1 VIQQQSST
9 TPTETLPTNNA
20 VGDNTT
26 NITSEKEEIQI
37 YTNDTPKQK
46 IEPITVVSLIW
57 ILGVLILWGYHIQ
70 SYLRMKKYLR
80 GATEVE
86 SDIYEWSGNQL
97 SFVYGI
103 ISPKIYLSRN
113 TPPNSRNVI
122 ICHEQVHLKRRDYIV
137 KAACLMISCVHWFN
151 PLVWLSFFLMNND
164 MEIAC
169 DEEVVRLMGEE
180 SKSTYSQALLNVA
193 KSGVFRNTRLS
204 FGENSVKNR
213 IKHILSYKKAP
224 IWILVIGVAVIALIC
239 VGVLS
244 NPKTNAVIDNGLFED
259 EALNSILSQKEYDA
273 DVESIFY
280 TKDYD
285 NDGKIESFV
294 VIGNEDDFGGDDMLS
309 GDLWFVSS
317 ELNADN
323 LQSDEYIYKEQSYF
337 EANDG
342 KSYLVFSY
350 IDGNPV
356 LGNVYGVS
364 NSKAVDMIP
373 YGESKRIENGEIIV
387 TASSYDADY
396 SKEDSLLTGHTWK
409 DYSFYYQNGQ
419 FLPYKG
425 EVVTSEY
432 VGSYKNGSEIISELN
447 SDTTIAKLQYIK
459 RENGYLQINIA
470 RDYGDY
476 LSFSHRTY
484 KINTQNQ
491 LELTEEEEGC
501 YKVNIDDENEIEF
514 PYEIIEEYSK
524 EENG

>member
-1 VIQQQSST
+1 
-9 TPTETLPTNNA
+9 
-20 VGDNTT
+20 
-26 NITSEKEEIQI
+26 
-37 YTNDTPKQK
+37 
-46 IEPITVVSLIW
+46 
-57 ILGVLILWGYHIQ
+57 
-70 SYLRMKKYLR
+70 M
-80 GATEVE
+80 
-86 SDIYEWSGNQL
+86 
-97 SFVYGI
+97 
-103 ISPKIYLSRN
+103 
-113 TPPNSRNVI
+113 I

-137 KAACLMISCVHWFN
+137 KAVCLMISCVHWFN
-151 PLVWLSFFLMNND
+151 PLVWLSYFLMNND
-164 MEIAC
+164 MEISC
-169 DEEVVRLMGEE
+169 DEEVVRLLGEE

-193 KSGVFRNTRLS
+193 KSGVLKNTRLS

-213 IKHILSYKKAP
+213 IKHVLSYKKAP

-244 NPKTNAVIDNGLFED
+244 NPKTNAVIDDELFED
-259 EALNSILSQKEYDA
+259 EALNSILSQEEYDA

-285 NDGKIESFV
+285 NDGNIESFV
-294 VIGNEDDFGGDDMLS
+294 IVGKEDDYWSDDMLS

-317 ELNADN
+317 ELNTDM
-323 LQSDEYIYKEQSYF
+323 LKSDEYIYKEQSYF

-342 KSYLVFSY
+342 KNYLLFSY
-350 IDGNPV
+350 IDGNPE
-356 LGNVYGVS
+356 LGSVYGVF
-364 NSKAVDMIP
+364 NSKVVDMIP
-373 YGESKRIENGEIIV
+373 YGESKRVENGEIIV
-387 TASSYDADY
+387 TVSSYDADY

-484 KINTQNQ
+484 KINAQNQ

-501 YKVNIDDENEIEF
+501 YKVNLVDENEIEF

>member
-1 VIQQQSST
+1 MSLTASYVVVIVLIARLFLQKCPRIFSYILWGLVFIRLICPVFPQSTFSIIPEQSVIQQQSST

-20 VGDNTT
+20 VVDNTT
-26 NITSEKEEIQI
+26 NNKTNITSDTEEIQI
-37 YTNDTPKQK
+37 YTYDTPEQK
-46 IEPITVVSLIW
+46 IEPISVISLIW

-86 SDIYEWSGNQL
+86 PNIYEWNGNQL

-137 KAACLMISCVHWFN
+137 KVVCLMISCVHWFN

-164 MEIAC
+164 MEISC
-169 DEEVVRLMGEE
+169 DEEVVRLLGEE

-193 KSGVFRNTRLS
+193 KSDLLRNTRLS

-213 IKHILSYKKAP
+213 IKHVLSYKKAP
-224 IWILVIGVAVIALIC
+224 IWILVVGVAIIALIC

-244 NPKTNAVIDNGLFED
+244 NPKTNAVIDDKLFED

-273 DVESIFY
+273 D
-280 TKDYD
+280 
-285 NDGKIESFV
+285 
-294 VIGNEDDFGGDDMLS
+294 
-309 GDLWFVSS
+309 
-317 ELNADN
+317 
-323 LQSDEYIYKEQSYF
+323 
-337 EANDG
+337 
-342 KSYLVFSY
+342 
-350 IDGNPV
+350 
-356 LGNVYGVS
+356 
-364 NSKAVDMIP
+364 
-373 YGESKRIENGEIIV
+373 
-387 TASSYDADY
+387 Y
-396 SKEDSLLTGHTWK
+396 SKEDTLLSGHTWK

-432 VGSYKNGSEIISELN
+432 VGSYENGSEIISELN

-459 RENGYLQINIA
+459 RDNGYLQINIA

-501 YKVNIDDENEIEF
+501 YKVNLDDENEIGF
-514 PYEIIEEYSK
+514 PNEIIEEYSK
-524 EENG
+524 EDSNIY

>member
-1 VIQQQSST
+1 MHLITERFQS
-9 TPTETLPTNNA
+9 
-20 VGDNTT
+20 
-26 NITSEKEEIQI
+26 I
-37 YTNDTPKQK
+37 
-46 IEPITVVSLIW
+46 
-57 ILGVLILWGYHIQ
+57 
-70 SYLRMKKYLR
+70 
-80 GATEVE
+80 
-86 SDIYEWSGNQL
+86 
-97 SFVYGI
+97 
-103 ISPKIYLSRN
+103 
-113 TPPNSRNVI
+113 
-122 ICHEQVHLKRRDYIV
+122 
-137 KAACLMISCVHWFN
+137 
-151 PLVWLSFFLMNND
+151 
-164 MEIAC
+164 
-169 DEEVVRLMGEE
+169 
-180 SKSTYSQALLNVA
+180 
-193 KSGVFRNTRLS
+193 
-204 FGENSVKNR
+204 
-213 IKHILSYKKAP
+213 KKAP

-239 VGVLS
+239 VGILS
-244 NPKTNAVIDNGLFED
+244 NHKTNAVIDNELFED
-259 EALNSILSQKEYDA
+259 EALNSILSQKEYVA
-273 DVESIFY
+273 DIESIFY

-285 NDGKIESFV
+285 NDGNMESFV

-387 TASSYDADY
+387 SASSYDADY
-396 SKEDSLLTGHTWK
+396 AKEDSLLTGHTWK